1 MRPLGRNGLG
11 PAKPKPLCLVTG
23 VRHGRLE
30 RRACLCLELIA
41 VKRTISDDRQGGT
54 VMWHIKAQ
62 LDWEMGER
70 AGAGGTFQVIELKDD
85 EENDL
90 TDLVDQGRHFHSIAE
105 LKQAVLLAIAGRLE
119 ITEAA

>member
-1 MRPLGRNGLG
+1 
-11 PAKPKPLCLVTG
+11 
-23 VRHGRLE
+23 
-30 RRACLCLELIA
+30 
-41 VKRTISDDRQGGT
+41 
-54 VMWHIKAQ
+54 MWHINAK

-105 LKQAVLLAIAGRLE
+105 LKQSVLLAIAGRLE